1 MVWGWVGGEALVVSV
16 RLKEELK
23 PRKGI
28 QINRSLGEKKEIP
41 LNIRYHFTVMSLAQL
56 SGYILTYLVQSAHW
70 IVSIS
75 LLYSKESSLWCPVP
89 VFFSRLSYLLYNCL
103 MVGHN
108 FLELAVHPNTI
119 RYN

>member
-1 MVWGWVGGEALVVSV
+1 MVWGGVGGEALVVSV

-28 QINRSLGEKKEIP
+28 QINRRGKKEIP

-75 LLYSKESSLWCPVP
+75 LLYCKESSLWCPVP
-89 VFFSRLSYLLYNCL
+89 VFFSRLS
-103 MVGHN
+103 
-108 FLELAVHPNTI
+108 
-119 RYN
+119 